1 LGGRKVK
8 RKITKGLTSAY
19 TVFLVLNSGAVKAA
33 SDAGE
38 VQSKLNTGLTSIKV
52 VVTSVIAIVGVIAA
66 AKIVIAK
73 LPSLDDPNMKNEMW
87 RGIGMVAAAVA
98 AGGALT
104 WLIPW
109 VYGLFQ

>member
-1 LGGRKVK
+1 MKIK
-8 RKITKGLTSAY
+8 KKITKCLVSAY
-19 TVFLVLNSGAVKAA
+19 TAILVLDNTGIVSAA

-38 VQSKLNTGLTSIKV
+38 VQSKLNQGLTTIKV
-52 VVTSVIAIVGVIAA
+52 VITSIIAIVGVIAA
-66 AKIVIAK
+66 AKIVISK

-87 RGIGMVAAAVA
+87 RGVGMVGAAVA

-109 VYGLFQ
+109 IYALFQ

>member
-1 LGGRKVK
+1 MKG
-8 RKITKGLTSAY
+8 KIMKCLVSAY
-19 TVFLVLNSGAVKAA
+19 TAVLLLDNTGLVKAA

-38 VQSKLNTGLTSIKV
+38 VQSKLNQGLTSIKV
-52 VVTSVIAIVGVIAA
+52 VITSIIAIVGIIAA

-109 VYGLFQ
+109 IYGLFQ

>member
-1 LGGRKVK
+1 MK
-8 RKITKGLTSAY
+8 RKITKCLVSAY
-19 TVFLVLNSGAVKAA
+19 TMSLVFLNSGVVARAA

-52 VVTSVIAIVGVIAA
+52 VITSVIAIVGIIAA
-66 AKIVIAK
+66 AKIVISK

>member
-1 LGGRKVK
+1 MK
-8 RKITKGLTSAY
+8 RKITKCLASAY
-19 TVFLVLNSGAVKAA
+19 TAFLVLQNTGVVRAA

-52 VVTSVIAIVGVIAA
+52 VITSVIAIVGVIAA
-66 AKIVIAK
+66 AKIVISK